1 MKTSSVRAA
10 LAVCLLS
17 SAAMLMSAPAY
28 AMGGGAPDSSPAP
41 AAHASGTE
49 QKVSVA
55 VGKLLLPATK
65 LMTAN
70 DFAGALVLV
79 KQAQALPDQT
89 PVDTYKINEF
99 LGNIYVHENDHV
111 NAEIA
116 YIAMAESPALAD
128 TPPDEH
134 ANTLRIA
141 ALLATEQKH
150 YDQGIKYAQAFLA
163 LGKDDPLV
171 LSSLAQAYYYKQDF
185 VNAVATAQKVIAV
198 TPAGQAPNRGALEI
212 LFGSQLKAKQQ
223 DAAIGTLETIVTFY
237 DDPDEW
243 GQIVD
248 VSLGTKGIKDV
259 DALHMYRLRMVTHA
273 TGHSEDYTIAAAMAI
288 ALGYPVEADAILQA
302 GQGKIDSN
310 AKNNAQ
316 IAEARNRA
324 AKDRATLAGFDA
336 AARKSPT
343 GEFDLKLAETYYG
356 YGRYADAA
364 EAAQRALTKGGGKAD
379 PNEANMVLGEALV
392 MQGKTA
398 EAVAAF
404 NAVRNA
410 GPGMTRAQH
419 IWLIFAN
426 RKYGAAAAP
435 APAH

>member
-1 MKTSSVRAA
+1 MKTTSVRAA

-41 AAHASGTE
+41 ARASGTE
-49 QKVSVA
+49 QKVSAA
-55 VGKLLLPATK
+55 VGKLLLPASK

-89 PVDTYKINEF
+89 ATDTYKINEF

-111 NAEIA
+111 NAELA

-128 TPPDEH
+128 TAPDEH

-141 ALLATEQKH
+141 SLLSTEQKH
-150 YDQGIKYAQAFLA
+150 YDQGIKYAMAFLA

-171 LSSLAQAYYYKQDF
+171 LSSLAQAYYYKNDF
-185 VNAVATAQKVIAV
+185 ANAVTTAQKVIAV
-198 TPAGQAPNRGALEI
+198 TPAGTAPNRGALEI

-223 DAAIGTLETIVTFY
+223 DAAMGTLETIVTYY

-243 GQIVD
+243 GQVVD

-259 DALHMYRLRMVTHA
+259 DALHMYRLRIVTHA
-273 TGHSEDYTIAAAMAI
+273 TGHSDDYTVAAAIAI
-288 ALGYPVEADAILQA
+288 GLGYPVEADAILQA

-316 IAEARNRA
+316 IAEARSRA

-336 AARKSPT
+336 VARKSPT

-356 YGRYADAA
+356 YGRYAEAA
-364 EAAQRALTKGGGKAD
+364 EAAQRALTKGGAKAD
-379 PNEANMVLGEALV
+379 PNEANMVLGEALI

-404 NAVRNA
+404 NAVHNA
-410 GPGMTRAQH
+410 SPGLTRAQH
-419 IWLIFAN
+419 IWLIYAN